1 MTPSQAFGFVFDSTV
16 VADQEAQCKA
26 VEDEFLKQIAFGT
39 VDVETKLTEF
49 NEKLY
54 AAGLQDIIDAKQ
66 EQLDAWL
73 ANQ

>member
-1 MTPSQAFGFVFDSTV
+1 MTPSKAFGFVFDSTV

-39 VDVETKLTEF
+39 VDIEAKLAEF

-66 EQLDAWL
+66 SQLDAWL